1 MMLSPSLV
9 GTLRT
14 FNQMDPATRSGM
26 LPVRDGRAFGAKVL
40 TMTPPP
46 EHPAPGGPASLQD
59 SSNSLEAGVLAAP
72 REQADAPLALKAGHP
87 LEGEVGNPVDPKTL
101 TSETGEKIKKA
112 RLDPC
117 AFSPHQVP
125 GMDLG

>member
-46 EHPAPGGPASLQD
+46 AHPAPAGPASPQD

-72 REQADAPLALKAGHP
+72 REQADTHLALKAAHP
-87 LEGEVGNPVDPKTL
+87 LEGEAGNPVDPETL
-101 TSETGEKIKKA
+101 ASEAGDKIKEA
-112 RLDPC
+112 RFDPY
-117 AFSPHQVP
+117 AFSPPKAP

>member
-46 EHPAPGGPASLQD
+46 EHPAPK
-59 SSNSLEAGVLAAP
+59 AA
-72 REQADAPLALKAGHP
+72 HP
-87 LEGEVGNPVDPKTL
+87 LEGGAGNPVDPETL
-101 TSETGEKIKKA
+101 ASEAGDKIKEA
-112 RLDPC
+112 RFDPY
-117 AFSPHQVP
+117 AFSPPKAP

>member
-1 MMLSPSLV
+1 MLLSPSLV

-46 EHPAPGGPASLQD
+46 AHPAPAGPASLQD

-87 LEGEVGNPVDPKTL
+87 LEGEVGNTMDPETL
-101 TSETGEKIKKA
+101 TSEAGDKIKKA
-112 RLDPC
+112 KFDPY
-117 AFSPHQVP
+117 AFSPPQAP

>member
-46 EHPAPGGPASLQD
+46 EHPAPGGPASPQD
-59 SSNSLEAGVLAAP
+59 SSNSLEAEVLAAD
-72 REQADAPLALKAGHP
+72 REQADAPLAPKARHP

-101 TSETGEKIKKA
+101 GSEAGDKIKKA
-112 RLDPC
+112 RFDPY
-117 AFSPHQVP
+117 AFSPPQAP

>member
-26 LPVRDGRAFGAKVL
+26 LPVRDGTAFGAKVL
-40 TMTPPP
+40 TTPPHA
-46 EHPAPGGPASLQD
+46 HPPPAGPASLQD
-59 SSNSLEAGVLAAP
+59 SPNPLEAEVLAAH
-72 REQADAPLALKAGHP
+72 RKQADAPLAPKEENP
-87 LEGEVGNPVDPKTL
+87 LEGEVGNPVDPKTPA
-101 TSETGEKIKKA
+101 SEAGDKIKKA
-112 RLDPC
+112 RFDPY
-117 AFSPHQVP
+117 AFSPPKAP

>member
-26 LPVRDGRAFGAKVL
+26 LPLRDGTAFGTKVL
-40 TMTPPP
+40 TMTPPQA
-46 EHPAPGGPASLQD
+46 HPVPAGPASLQD
-59 SSNSLEAGVLAAP
+59 SSNSLEAEVLAAH

-87 LEGEVGNPVDPKTL
+87 LEGEAGKPVDPKTL
-101 TSETGEKIKKA
+101 ASEAGDKIKKA
-112 RLDPC
+112 RFDPY
-117 AFSPHQVP
+117 AFSPPQAP

>member
-26 LPVRDGRAFGAKVL
+26 LPVRDGTAFGAKVL
-40 TMTPPP
+40 TTPPHA
-46 EHPAPGGPASLQD
+46 HPPPAGPASLQD
-59 SSNSLEAGVLAAP
+59 SPNPLEAEVLAAH
-72 REQADAPLALKAGHP
+72 RKQADAPLAPKAGHP
-87 LEGEVGNPVDPKTL
+87 LDAGD
-101 TSETGEKIKKA
+101 KIKKA
-112 RLDPC
+112 RFDPY
-117 AFSPHQVP
+117 AFSPPKAP

>member
-26 LPVRDGRAFGAKVL
+26 LPVRDGTPFGAKVL
-40 TMTPPP
+40 TMTPPQA
-46 EHPAPGGPASLQD
+46 HPPAGPASLQD
-59 SSNSLEAGVLAAP
+59 SPNSLEAEVLAAH
-72 REQADAPLALKAGHP
+72 RKQADAPLAPKAGHP
-87 LEGEVGNPVDPKTL
+87 LEGEVGNPVDPETL
-101 TSETGEKIKKA
+101 TSEAGDKIKKA
-112 RLDPC
+112 RFDPY
-117 AFSPHQVP
+117 AFSPPQAP

>member
-14 FNQMDPATRSGM
+14 FNQMDPATRSGL

-40 TMTPPP
+40 TMTPPRA
-46 EHPAPGGPASLQD
+46 HPAPAGPASLQD

-101 TSETGEKIKKA
+101 TSETGDKIKKA
-112 RLDPC
+112 SLDPY
-117 AFSPHQVP
+117 AFSPPQAP

>member
-26 LPVRDGRAFGAKVL
+26 LPVRDGTAFGAKVL
-40 TMTPPP
+40 TTPPHA
-46 EHPAPGGPASLQD
+46 HPPPAGPASLQD
-59 SSNSLEAGVLAAP
+59 SPNPLEAEVLAAH
-72 REQADAPLALKAGHP
+72 RKQADAPLAPKAGHP
-87 LEGEVGNPVDPKTL
+87 LEGEVGNPVDPETP
-101 TSETGEKIKKA
+101 TSEAGDKIKKA
-112 RLDPC
+112 RFDPY
-117 AFSPHQVP
+117 AFSPPKAP

>member
-26 LPVRDGRAFGAKVL
+26 LPVRDGTAFGAKVL
-40 TMTPPP
+40 TMTPPQA
-46 EHPAPGGPASLQD
+46 HPAPTGPASLQD
-59 SSNSLEAGVLAAP
+59 SSNSLEAGVLAAH
-72 REQADAPLALKAGHP
+72 REQADAHLAPKAGHP
-87 LEGEVGNPVDPKTL
+87 LEGEVGNPVDPETL
-101 TSETGEKIKKA
+101 ASEAGDKIKKA
-112 RLDPC
+112 RFDPY
-117 AFSPHQVP
+117 AFSPPQAP

>member
-14 FNQMDPATRSGM
+14 FNQMDPATRSCM

-40 TMTPPP
+40 AMTPPP
-46 EHPAPGGPASLQD
+46 EHPAPTGPASLQD

-72 REQADAPLALKAGHP
+72 REQADTHLALKAAHP
-87 LEGEVGNPVDPKTL
+87 LEGGAGNPVDPKTL
-101 TSETGEKIKKA
+101 TSETGDKIKKA
-112 RLDPC
+112 RFDPY
-117 AFSPHQVP
+117 AFSPPQAP

>member
-1 MMLSPSLV
+1 MLSPSLV

-40 TMTPPP
+40 TMTPPRA
-46 EHPAPGGPASLQD
+46 HPAPTGPASLQD
-59 SSNSLEAGVLAAP
+59 SSNSLEAGVLAAH
-72 REQADAPLALKAGHP
+72 REQADAPVARKAGHP
-87 LEGEVGNPVDPKTL
+87 LEGEVGNPVGPQAL
-101 TSETGEKIKKA
+101 ASEAGDKIKEA
-112 RLDPC
+112 RFDPY
-117 AFSPHQVP
+117 AFSPPQTP

>member
-46 EHPAPGGPASLQD
+46 EHPAPRGPASLQD

-72 REQADAPLALKAGHP
+72 REQADAHLAPKAAHP
-87 LEGEVGNPVDPKTL
+87 LEGASHGEAHGLVGEVRDPEVAGKE
-101 TSETGEKIKKA
+101 SRA
-112 RLDPC
+112 
-117 AFSPHQVP
+117 QVFHHE
-125 GMDLG
+125 